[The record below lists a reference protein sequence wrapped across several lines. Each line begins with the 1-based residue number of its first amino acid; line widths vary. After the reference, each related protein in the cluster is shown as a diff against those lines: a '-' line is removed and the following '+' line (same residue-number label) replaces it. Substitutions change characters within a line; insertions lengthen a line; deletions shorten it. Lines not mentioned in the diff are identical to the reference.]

1 MTPARIAAFT
11 IAGSLALA
19 APFLVSAQSSSEGGS
34 QAAPA
39 AATLKQHAHWRHG
52 GEGRHYRGEAMQ
64 EHRGEG
70 MRGHRGHGDAF
81 LRGLDLSDAQRDRIF
96 EIRHAAAPKM
106 REQAKTLRETRG
118 EFAKLAL
125 SADYDEAK
133 VKALADRNAQA
144 ISEMAQ
150 LRARNMNEIYQV
162 LTPEQRT
169 KVQERQ
175 ARRASRG

>member
-1 MTPARIAAFT
+1 MKPARLAAFT

-19 APFLVSAQSSSEGGS
+19 APFVVSS
-34 QAAPA
+34 QAAAESEPQA
-39 AATLKQHAHWRHG
+39 ASAATAPKQPAYGRYA
-52 GEGRHYRGEAMQ
+52 GEGRH
-64 EHRGEG
+64 HRGG
-70 MRGHRGHGDAF
+70 AMHGHHGHGGAF

-106 REQAKTLRETRG
+106 REQAKALRQARG
-118 EFAKLAL
+118 ELAKLAL

-150 LRARNMNEIYQV
+150 LRARNLNEIYQV

-175 ARRASRG
+175 ARRASRA